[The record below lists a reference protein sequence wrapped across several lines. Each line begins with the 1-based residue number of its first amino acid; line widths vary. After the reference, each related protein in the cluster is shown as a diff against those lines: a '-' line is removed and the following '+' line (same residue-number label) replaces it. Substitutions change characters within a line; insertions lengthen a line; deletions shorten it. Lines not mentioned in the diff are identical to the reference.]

1 MPIRVWRRDDRYDV
15 LVVPEAGRG
24 PRYRSVEP
32 LIVLEVLTRLGEL
45 GCHPA
50 EVGEAMSAANPGWM
64 ARLTDEATVVEL
76 LAAPAERSQGVA
88 GSRRSIGG

>member
-24 PRYRSVEP
+24 PRYRSAEP
-32 LIVLEVLTRLGEL
+32 LTVLEVLTRLGEL

-50 EVGEAMSAANPGWM
+50 DVGEAMSAANPGWM